1 MTENIPI
8 FDGVT
13 GILIHTS
20 VKLVTY
26 CQLDFSVD
34 AVILIHTSV
43 KLVTYCQLDF
53 SVDAVILIHT
63 SVKLV
68 TLAFANLS
76 STVIF

>member
-20 VKLVTY
+20 VKLVTA
-26 CQLDFSVD
+26 S
-34 AVILIHTSV
+34 APPTTPSRVILIHTSV
-43 KLVTYCQLDF
+43 KLVTRSIRLCAD
-53 SVDAVILIHT
+53 DALILIHT

-68 TLAFANLS
+68 TE
-76 STVIF
+76 

>member
-20 VKLVTY
+20 VKLVTA
-26 CQLDFSVD
+26 S
-34 AVILIHTSV
+34 APPTTPSRVILIHTSV
-43 KLVTYCQLDF
+43 KLVTSAFDT
-53 SVDAVILIHT
+53 VTNVVIILIHT

-68 TLAFANLS
+68 TLSIVVEVVLR
-76 STVIF
+76 